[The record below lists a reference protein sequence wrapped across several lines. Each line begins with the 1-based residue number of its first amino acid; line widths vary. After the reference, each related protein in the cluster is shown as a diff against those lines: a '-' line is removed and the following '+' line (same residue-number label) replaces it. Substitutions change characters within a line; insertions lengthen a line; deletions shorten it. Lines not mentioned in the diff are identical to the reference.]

1 MLVCIVQLLRTL
13 FEHFNLGGSGI
24 FDVIQWC
31 SDQVPDLNDLDP
43 AASGN
48 ETYRQT
54 RDDRCEN

>member
-1 MLVCIVQLLRTL
+1 LLRTV